1 MNHELINL
9 FADLLKTDH
18 DTALAQMLDYFDEVM
33 QNDSQFLPRFRDN
46 LVSLGYEHFELPE
59 EYAF

>member
-1 MNHELINL
+1 MNHHLINL

-18 DTALAQMLDYFDEVM
+18 DTALVQMLDYFDEVM

-46 LVSLGYEHFELPE
+46 LVNLGYEHFELPE